1 MNSDTMLKAS
11 IVLICIS
18 IIIGGVS
25 VWSSHSDDGD
35 KDTKYTLYF
44 GINDGTEES
53 YDAFETAIKDYIVD
67 NKLGYTM
74 HWAEGGYIGP
84 DGKPIHDE
92 KTLVV
97 IIAFTDRAFVD
108 KLVDHAKTE
117 FGIKSVLVEKMS
129 GDIEL
134 M

>member
-1 MNSDTMLKAS
+1 MDSDTLLKAS

-18 IIIGGVS
+18 IVIGGAS
-25 VWSSHSDDGD
+25 IWFSQSDDGD
-35 KDTKYTLYF
+35 MDTKYTLYF

-53 YDAFETAIKDYIVD
+53 YDAFETAIKDFIID
-67 NKLGYTM
+67 NGFGYTM

-84 DGKPIHDE
+84 DGNPIHDE
-92 KTLVV
+92 RTLVV
-97 IIAFTDRAFVD
+97 MIAFTDGAFID

-117 FGIKSVLVEKMS
+117 FGIESVLVEKMS

-134 M
+134 V